1 MEISD
6 KFLIKIERY
15 LKVLKQKYDKEKKKI
30 ILQSFMTEDVDSDIE
45 ISDESDA
52 ENTNNNENDDN
63 SEDDDLL
70 YSSNA
75 DEETI

>member
-1 MEISD
+1 
-6 KFLIKIERY
+6 
-15 LKVLKQKYDKEKKKI
+15 
-30 ILQSFMTEDVDSDIE
+30 MTEDVDSDIE

-63 SEDDDLL
+63 SEDDDDLL

-75 DEETI
+75 DEEAIQKDKMQRKAQQNQIKKINVILGKD